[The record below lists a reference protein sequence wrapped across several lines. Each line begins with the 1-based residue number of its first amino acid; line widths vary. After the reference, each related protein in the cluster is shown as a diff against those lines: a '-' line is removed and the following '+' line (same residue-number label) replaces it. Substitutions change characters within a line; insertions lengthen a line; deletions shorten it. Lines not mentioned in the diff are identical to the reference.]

1 MGSWLGTCLTSSLV
15 PDLVC
20 PARETPGREALR
32 MTQLID
38 PPVSPPSP
46 GPLSLCPHS
55 SPALV
60 SSSPSR
66 PPASPLHPLASSP
79 SHLSIRHVAT
89 APQPGTQGPLSPGP
103 AHSSGLLRPER
114 PRLTSLWPQ
123 QGRKGRGAT
132 HKENLCQ
139 GHMLSD
145 FSQNPMKWVW
155 RALLRSGK
163 NGGPERLIYFPKV
176 TQQPS

>member
-1 MGSWLGTCLTSSLV
+1 MRGSKNGPTHQPSSL
-15 PDLVC
+15 
-20 PARETPGREALR
+20 PAQPW
-32 MTQLID
+32 
-38 PPVSPPSP
+38 PS
-46 GPLSLCPHS
+46 LSLLS

-66 PPASPLHPLASSP
+66 PPASPLRPLASSP
-79 SHLSIRHVAT
+79 SHLSIRHVAA
-89 APQPGTQGPLSPGP
+89 APQPGTQGPLSPRP

-139 GHMLSD
+139 GHTLSD

-155 RALLRSGK
+155 RALLRAGK

-176 TQQPS
+176 TQQSS